1 MKEDVVNKPRLIR
14 GGAHI
19 DDRGVVTFCNDFDMS
34 EIKRWYMLEN
44 YEQGYVR
51 AWHGHIKEAKWV
63 VCVSGV
69 AVEAAFPIHYLRWHT
84 IAKELVPCTLLPCE
98 SLQQIVRDV
107 FDELISNHY
116 AINYDKFLLDHSK
129 YLVFPEPDR
138 FTLHPNGDVLYIPP
152 GYANGHKNLT
162 LGTRMIHFSNLAQDE
177 TVGDDVR
184 FDSSIHGWVWEVK
197 SR

>member
-1 MKEDVVNKPRLIR
+1 MKEDVVDKPRLIR
-14 GGAHI
+14 GGVHI
-19 DDRGVVTFCNDFDMS
+19 DDRGAVTFCNDFDMS
-34 EIKRWYMLEN
+34 EIKRFYMLEN

-69 AVEAAFPIHYLRWHT
+69 AVEAAVEMFNRGNRGEYELHT
-84 IAKELVPCTLLPCE
+84 EKSCVTRH
-98 SLQQIVRDV
+98 V
-107 FDELISNHY
+107 
-116 AINYDKFLLDHSK
+116 
-129 YLVFPEPDR
+129 
-138 FTLHPNGDVLYIPP
+138 LHPNGDVLYIPS

-162 LGTRMIHFSNLAQDE
+162 LGTRLIHFSNLAQDE